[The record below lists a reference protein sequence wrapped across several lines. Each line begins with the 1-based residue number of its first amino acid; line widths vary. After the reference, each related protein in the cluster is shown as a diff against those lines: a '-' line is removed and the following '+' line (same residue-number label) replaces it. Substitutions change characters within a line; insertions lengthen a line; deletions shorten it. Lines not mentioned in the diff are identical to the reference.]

1 MQKSKGLYDLCC
13 FKCEFYTI
21 EMLGEKE
28 IPYCNEKGEIKK
40 INLNEIGKCKIM
52 SKSKWEQF
60 KPCCS
65 LCKHFQKL

>member
-1 MQKSKGLYDLCC
+1 M
-13 FKCEFYTI
+13 

-28 IPYCNEKGEIKK
+28 IPYCNERGEIKR
-40 INLNEIGKCKIM
+40 LQLDEIGKCSVM

-65 LCKHFQKL
+65 LCKNFKKL